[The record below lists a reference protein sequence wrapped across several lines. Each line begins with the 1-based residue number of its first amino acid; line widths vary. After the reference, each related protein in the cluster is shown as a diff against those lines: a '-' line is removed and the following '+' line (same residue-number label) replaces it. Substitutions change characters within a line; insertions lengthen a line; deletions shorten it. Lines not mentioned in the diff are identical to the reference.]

1 LVSGDPHV
9 KVQSLGQPAVC
20 FDIIDV
26 DHTILDLLSDP
37 SIGLEVNGQIFN
49 EGHGTTRLERIFV
62 RSPAGIQLEI
72 QSDLVELSIGDQVM
86 TSIGFYEERQVGQD
100 DIHVQILTLVF

>member
-1 LVSGDPHV
+1 M